1 VATMADSDK
10 LPPDLTF
17 EPDGHVTDIV
27 LAAIADGEAGIVE
40 TKALS
45 HVDECDHCSTR
56 LGAEALLSAH
66 AGELMAGLA
75 GPSLVASKATELET
89 APTANVKNPG
99 RAALPTGAI
108 AGAIGI
114 AILGAVPS
122 LFGHILHLPETLRAG
137 SRAVIL
143 IIHGANLVVHSDAG
157 TTLAWVSSVLLLIS
171 GLVVSR
177 LSRSRSS
184 NGLSKDGL
192 AEEGGL

>member
-1 VATMADSDK
+1 MATMDDLDK

-40 TKALS
+40 TSALS
-45 HVDECDHCSTR
+45 HVDECDHCTTR

-75 GPSLVASKATELET
+75 EPLLVKSSAKELEIT
-89 APTANVKNPG
+89 QPALSKNPG
-99 RAALPTGAI
+99 RPALPRGAI

-114 AILGAVPS
+114 AIIGAAPS
-122 LFGHILHLPETLRAG
+122 LIGHVLRLPETLRET
-137 SRAVIL
+137 SRAFVL
-143 IIHGANLVVHSDAG
+143 VIHGVNLVVHSDAG

-171 GLVVSR
+171 GLAVSR
-177 LSRSRSS
+177 LSRPRSS
-184 NGLSKDGL
+184 NGLSKDSL